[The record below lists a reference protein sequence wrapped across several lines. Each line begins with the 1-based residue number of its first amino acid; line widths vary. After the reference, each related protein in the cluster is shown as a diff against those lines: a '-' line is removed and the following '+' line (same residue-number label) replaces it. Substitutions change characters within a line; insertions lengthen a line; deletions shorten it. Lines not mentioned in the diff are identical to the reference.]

1 MDNNDLAHDLT
12 RINLEPVLSTF
23 KGILKDFKVFESLRR
38 PEMNSVKYYWLTL
51 IVKSWKT
58 HPEIFLKFSISGS

>member
-12 RINLEPVLSTF
+12 RINLEPVFSTF

-38 PEMNSVKYYWLTL
+38 PEMNSVKYYWL
-51 IVKSWKT
+51 IVGHFVGHFIKWDC
-58 HPEIFLKFSISGS
+58 